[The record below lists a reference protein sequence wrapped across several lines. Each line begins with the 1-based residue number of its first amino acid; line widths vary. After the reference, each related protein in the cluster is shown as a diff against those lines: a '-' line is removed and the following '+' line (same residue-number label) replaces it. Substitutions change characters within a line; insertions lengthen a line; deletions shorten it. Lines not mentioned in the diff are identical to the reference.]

1 MESLHILAKLE
12 YPVIFSRRAR
22 NRHSRV
28 LRQRGI
34 VTLRHGKRIELEV
47 YRRVNEKL
55 TTFY

>member
-28 LRQRGI
+28 ATERDR
-34 VTLRHGKRIELEV
+34 TLRHGKRIELDVES
-47 YRRVNEKL
+47 L
-55 TTFY
+55 